1 MGVADSRDVTLDISE
16 PLFRLTSEGI
26 RLHSNET
33 LRHQTLS
40 SLIDHRSSLGPKI
53 SGHDSKTLKEHLLS
67 IPSGGSIRLTL
78 NISKTSA
85 QGLDEV
91 KNLLSRRLDSEL
103 TVADAISLL
112 LFDYVVEQKT
122 ARVMEKLD
130 SHESVS
136 SGQNGFTNGG
146 WN

>member
-1 MGVADSRDVTLDISE
+1 M
-16 PLFRLTSEGI
+16 
-26 RLHSNET
+26 
-33 LRHQTLS
+33 
-40 SLIDHRSSLGPKI
+40 
-53 SGHDSKTLKEHLLS
+53 
-67 IPSGGSIRLTL
+67 TL